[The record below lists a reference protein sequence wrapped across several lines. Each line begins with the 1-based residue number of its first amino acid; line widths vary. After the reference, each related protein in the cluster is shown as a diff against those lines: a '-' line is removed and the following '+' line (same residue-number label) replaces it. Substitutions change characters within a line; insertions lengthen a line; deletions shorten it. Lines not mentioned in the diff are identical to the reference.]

1 MGVSNVVFDMGNVLM
16 SFNGLEFSRH
26 FTSGEK
32 DARLLNEALFA
43 GPMWPLQDAG
53 VVEPQTVLRVAERML
68 PERLWP
74 ALHEA
79 ASGWVDL
86 SSPLADVNE
95 LAIALKREGMGV
107 YVLSNAPRCHIER
120 QLRHAPVWPHLD
132 GWMASGFVRIMK
144 PDPQIFRLFCLR
156 FGLDPASCVF
166 VDDNEDNCAG
176 AREAG
181 MEAIHFTGDVAALES
196 AIRAAR

>member
-1 MGVSNVVFDMGNVLM
+1 MGVTNVVFDMGNVLM
-16 SFNGLEFSRH
+16 SFDGLEFSRH

-32 DARLLNEALFA
+32 DACLLNDALFA

-53 VVEPQTVLRVAERML
+53 VVEPDTVVRVAERML

-79 ASGWVDL
+79 AAEWADL
-86 SSPLADVNE
+86 SSPLMETNE
-95 LAIALKREGMGV
+95 LAIRLKREGMGV
-107 YVLSNAPRCHIER
+107 YVLSNAPRRHIER

-156 FGLDPASCVF
+156 FGLDPASCLF
-166 VDDNEDNCAG
+166 VDDNEDNCEG
-176 AREAG
+176 ARTAG
-181 MEAIHFTGDVAALES
+181 MEAFHFTGDVTALDA
-196 AIRAAR
+196 AIRAVR